1 MTTPTDQRSA
11 REEKLAEYYQILF
24 AEGRIP
30 TDWEG
35 ARCPQFTAPKTWD
48 GFVDLGNNRI
58 IVKEE
63 ASQVPDGRI
72 YRVSC
77 RYGSITPKSFK
88 TPWDAMAYIK
98 EADLRR
104 QEVIHDRTR

>member
-1 MTTPTDQRSA
+1 MTTPTDRRSV
-11 REEKLAEYYQILF
+11 REEELASYYQTSF
-24 AEGRIP
+24 DEGRIP
-30 TDWEG
+30 TDWED

-77 RYGSITPKSFK
+77 RYGSITPRSFK

-104 QEVIHDRTR
+104 LEVPRDGTD